1 LHYAYFFLASIS
13 IKYKFKYL
21 FVLETPFGVAGCIV
35 REHISATLKG
45 TKSNKRGATPW
56 RWRFMT
62 VAGWTTEWEN
72 RTVQGVATIVV
83 IGCLTLHPLYLL
95 SHFERSDKDSCLLY
109 LVATDKAR

>member
-1 LHYAYFFLASIS
+1 
-13 IKYKFKYL
+13 
-21 FVLETPFGVAGCIV
+21 
-35 REHISATLKG
+35 
-45 TKSNKRGATPW
+45 
-56 RWRFMT
+56 MT